1 MSNHWYVAQRS
12 GEISLNNNIHL
23 GSTAMVSLGG
33 YTYFSGM
40 NQLKAQRQVIELSK
54 SKYKY
59 GSRQL
64 GILSLSATLVSLGIY
79 RMFN

>member
-1 MSNHWYVAQRS
+1 
-12 GEISLNNNIHL
+12 
-23 GSTAMVSLGG
+23 
-33 YTYFSGM
+33 M
-40 NQLKAQRQVIELSK
+40 NQLKAQRKAIEMSK

-64 GILSLSATLVSLGIY
+64 GIVSISATLVGLAWY